1 MNFELDKPKTKI
13 LKIIIGIFTA
23 LWTFIFIPCLW
34 IIFFTKAYEHPGS
47 IFPIIFGLAIYIN
60 AFRFF
65 KIAKENNDIID
76 TTQFKIWLML
86 LARGIFVSCLY
97 ASIVGKSVLYSI
109 VFFSMYAGSCYCEYL
124 LKNNKI

>member
-1 MNFELDKPKTKI
+1 MLLD
-13 LKIIIGIFTA
+13 
-23 LWTFIFIPCLW
+23 
-34 IIFFTKAYEHPGS
+34 
-47 IFPIIFGLAIYIN
+47 
-60 AFRFF
+60 FF